1 MSRRNETR
9 EYEVTI
15 EGETVRALV
24 EVSGRWVAGSI
35 EYGPPE
41 APDATI
47 TKAWRTVDE
56 GRDDGVWPEREVVPA
71 SLTVAEIE
79 ALLDAALTK
88 DQDRDDVADYDTS
101 YVPRSR

>member
-1 MSRRNETR
+1 MSRYAPR

-24 EVSGRWVAGSI
+24 EVSGRWIAGSL

-41 APDATI
+41 APDASI
-47 TKAWRTVDE
+47 TKAWRCE
-56 GRDDGVWPEREVVPA
+56 GEDGVEREIVPA
-71 SLTVAEIE
+71 SLTIAEID

-88 DQDRDDVADYDTS
+88 DQERDDVAGEE
-101 YVPRSR
+101 P